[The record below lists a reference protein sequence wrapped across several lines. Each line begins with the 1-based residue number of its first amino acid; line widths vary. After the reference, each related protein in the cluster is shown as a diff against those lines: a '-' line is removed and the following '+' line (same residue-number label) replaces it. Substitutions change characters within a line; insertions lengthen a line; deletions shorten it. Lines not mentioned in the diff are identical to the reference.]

1 MLLERVEIVGF
12 RGINRLSLMLEQNNV
27 LIGENAWGKSSLLDA
42 LTLLLSPEF
51 DLYHFVRDDFWF
63 PPGDIQ
69 GREHHLHI
77 ILTFRETEPGRH
89 RVRRFRPLQRCWVP
103 CDDGYHRV
111 FYRLEGEL
119 AEDDSVMTL
128 RSFIDGEGEALVLE
142 EIDEL
147 ARHLVRLMPV
157 LRLRDARFMR
167 RIHNGTVPHSPQIE
181 ITARQ
186 LDFLSRELVSH
197 PQNLSDGQIRQGL
210 SAMVQLLEHYFA
222 EQSSA
227 QTRHRLMR
235 RRSHDEQRSWRYLDI
250 INRMIDKPG
259 GRSHRVILLGLF
271 ATLLQAKG
279 TVRLDRDARPLL
291 LIEDPETRLHPI
303 MLSVAWHLL
312 NLLPLQRVTTT
323 NSGELLSLT
332 PVEQVCRLVRE
343 STRVSA
349 WRLGPGGMNAE
360 ESRRIAFHIRFN
372 RASSLFARCWLLVEG
387 ETETWVINELARQCG
402 HHFDAEGVKVIEFA
416 QSGLKP
422 LIKFARRMGIQWH
435 VLVDGDGE
443 DSALL
448 KRALA
453 GMIDLMPA
461 SMALLAPNVNSY
473 RRFQPGMYV
482 PTQASWGH
490 NNRTVALRI
499 PCGERQNHRV
509 EYRVAG
515 ADANPYLVMAAIFA
529 GILHGLD
536 NPQLPLQ
543 EEVEGNGLEQEG
555 LPFPI
560 RQSDALWEFM
570 QNDHLRERLGER
582 FCHVFHACKHDELL
596 QFERLITETEIE
608 WMLKNA

>member
-435 VLVDGDGE
+435 VLVDGDEAGKKYAATVRGLLNNDRE
-443 DSALL
+443 LERDHLTSLPALDMEHFMYRQVFDDVYHRVAQIPDNVPMNMRRVITKAIHRSSKPDLAIEVAMEAGRRGVDAVPTLL
-448 KRALA
+448 KKMFSRVLWLARGRA
-453 GMIDLMPA
+453 D
-461 SMALLAPNVNSY
+461 
-473 RRFQPGMYV
+473 
-482 PTQASWGH
+482 
-490 NNRTVALRI
+490 
-499 PCGERQNHRV
+499 
-509 EYRVAG
+509 
-515 ADANPYLVMAAIFA
+515 
-529 GILHGLD
+529 
-536 NPQLPLQ
+536 
-543 EEVEGNGLEQEG
+543 
-555 LPFPI
+555 
-560 RQSDALWEFM
+560 
-570 QNDHLRERLGER
+570 
-582 FCHVFHACKHDELL
+582 
-596 QFERLITETEIE
+596 
-608 WMLKNA
+608 

>member
-1 MLLERVEIVGF
+1 MHLERVEIVGF

-51 DLYHFVRDDFWF
+51 DLYHFVREDFWF

-77 ILTFRETEPGRH
+77 ILTFRENEPGRH
-89 RVRRFRPLQRCWVP
+89 RVRRYRPLSSCWVP
-103 CDDGYHRV
+103 CDDGYQRV

-119 AEDDSVMTL
+119 ADDDSVMTL
-128 RSFIDGEGEALVLE
+128 RSFIDGEGKALELDD
-142 EIDEL
+142 IDEL

-186 LDFLSRELVSH
+186 LDFLSRELVHH
-197 PQNLSDGQIRQGL
+197 PQNLTDGQIRQGL

-227 QTRHRLMR
+227 QSRHRLMR
-235 RRSHDEQRSWRYLDI
+235 RHSHDEQRSWRYLDI

-271 ATLLQAKG
+271 STLLQAKG

-332 PVEQVCRLVRE
+332 PVEHVCRLVRE
-343 STRVSA
+343 SSRVSA

-360 ESRRIAFHIRFN
+360 DSRRIAFHIRFN

-422 LIKFARRMGIQWH
+422 LIKFARRMGIEWH
-435 VLVDGDGE
+435 VLGDGDEAGKKYAATVRSLLNDDKMLE
-443 DSALL
+443 RDHLTALPAMDMEHFMYRQGFDDVYHRVAQLPMNIPMNMRRVITKAIHRSSKPDLAIEVAMEAGRRGVDAIPALL
-448 KRALA
+448 KKMFSRVLWLARGRA
-453 GMIDLMPA
+453 D
-461 SMALLAPNVNSY
+461 
-473 RRFQPGMYV
+473 
-482 PTQASWGH
+482 
-490 NNRTVALRI
+490 
-499 PCGERQNHRV
+499 
-509 EYRVAG
+509 
-515 ADANPYLVMAAIFA
+515 
-529 GILHGLD
+529 
-536 NPQLPLQ
+536 
-543 EEVEGNGLEQEG
+543 
-555 LPFPI
+555 
-560 RQSDALWEFM
+560 
-570 QNDHLRERLGER
+570 
-582 FCHVFHACKHDELL
+582 
-596 QFERLITETEIE
+596 
-608 WMLKNA
+608 

>member
-103 CDDGYHRV
+103 CDDGYHQV

-435 VLVDGDGE
+435 VLVDGDEAGKKYAATVRGLLNNDRE
-443 DSALL
+443 LERDHLTSLPALDMEHFMYRQGFDDVYHRVAQIPDNVPMNMRRVITKAIHRSSKPDLAIEVAMEAGRRGVDAVPTLL
-448 KRALA
+448 KKMFSRVLWLARGRA
-453 GMIDLMPA
+453 D
-461 SMALLAPNVNSY
+461 
-473 RRFQPGMYV
+473 
-482 PTQASWGH
+482 
-490 NNRTVALRI
+490 
-499 PCGERQNHRV
+499 
-509 EYRVAG
+509 
-515 ADANPYLVMAAIFA
+515 
-529 GILHGLD
+529 
-536 NPQLPLQ
+536 
-543 EEVEGNGLEQEG
+543 
-555 LPFPI
+555 
-560 RQSDALWEFM
+560 
-570 QNDHLRERLGER
+570 
-582 FCHVFHACKHDELL
+582 
-596 QFERLITETEIE
+596 
-608 WMLKNA
+608 

>member
-435 VLVDGDGE
+435 VLVDGDEAGKKYAATVRGLLNNDRE
-443 DSALL
+443 LERDHLTSLPALDMEHFMYRQGFDDVYHRVVQNPDNVPMNMRRVITKAIHRSSKPDLAIEVAMEAGRRGVDAVPTLL
-448 KRALA
+448 KKMFSRVLWLARGRA
-453 GMIDLMPA
+453 D
-461 SMALLAPNVNSY
+461 
-473 RRFQPGMYV
+473 
-482 PTQASWGH
+482 
-490 NNRTVALRI
+490 
-499 PCGERQNHRV
+499 
-509 EYRVAG
+509 
-515 ADANPYLVMAAIFA
+515 
-529 GILHGLD
+529 
-536 NPQLPLQ
+536 
-543 EEVEGNGLEQEG
+543 
-555 LPFPI
+555 
-560 RQSDALWEFM
+560 
-570 QNDHLRERLGER
+570 
-582 FCHVFHACKHDELL
+582 
-596 QFERLITETEIE
+596 
-608 WMLKNA
+608 

>member
-69 GREHHLHI
+69 GREYHLHI

-435 VLVDGDGE
+435 VLVDGDEAGKKYAATVRGLLNNDRE
-443 DSALL
+443 LERDHLTSLPALDMEHFMYRQGFDDVYHRVAQIPDNVPMNMRRVITKAIHRSSKPDLAIEVAMEAGRRGVDAVPTLL
-448 KRALA
+448 KKMFSRVLWLARGRA
-453 GMIDLMPA
+453 D
-461 SMALLAPNVNSY
+461 
-473 RRFQPGMYV
+473 
-482 PTQASWGH
+482 
-490 NNRTVALRI
+490 
-499 PCGERQNHRV
+499 
-509 EYRVAG
+509 
-515 ADANPYLVMAAIFA
+515 
-529 GILHGLD
+529 
-536 NPQLPLQ
+536 
-543 EEVEGNGLEQEG
+543 
-555 LPFPI
+555 
-560 RQSDALWEFM
+560 
-570 QNDHLRERLGER
+570 
-582 FCHVFHACKHDELL
+582 
-596 QFERLITETEIE
+596 
-608 WMLKNA
+608 

>member
-51 DLYHFVRDDFWF
+51 DLYHFIRDDFWF

-77 ILTFRETEPGRH
+77 ILTLRETEPGRH

-402 HHFDAEGVKVIEFA
+402 HYFDAEGVKVIEFA

-435 VLVDGDGE
+435 VLVDGDEAGKKYAATVRGLLNNDRE
-443 DSALL
+443 LERDHLTSLPALDMEHFMYRQGFDDVYHRVAQIPDNVPMNMRRVITKAIHRSSKPDLAIEVAMEAGRRGVDAVPTLL
-448 KRALA
+448 KKMFSRVLWLARGRA
-453 GMIDLMPA
+453 D
-461 SMALLAPNVNSY
+461 
-473 RRFQPGMYV
+473 
-482 PTQASWGH
+482 
-490 NNRTVALRI
+490 
-499 PCGERQNHRV
+499 
-509 EYRVAG
+509 
-515 ADANPYLVMAAIFA
+515 
-529 GILHGLD
+529 
-536 NPQLPLQ
+536 
-543 EEVEGNGLEQEG
+543 
-555 LPFPI
+555 
-560 RQSDALWEFM
+560 
-570 QNDHLRERLGER
+570 
-582 FCHVFHACKHDELL
+582 
-596 QFERLITETEIE
+596 
-608 WMLKNA
+608 

>member
-157 LRLRDARFMR
+157 LRLRDARFMH

-435 VLVDGDGE
+435 VLVDGDEAGKKYAATVRGLLNNDRE
-443 DSALL
+443 LERDHLTSLPALDMEHFMYRQGFDDVYHRVAQIPDNVPMNMRRVITKAIHRSSKPDLAIEVAMEAGRRGVDAVPTLL
-448 KRALA
+448 KKMFSRVLWLARGRA
-453 GMIDLMPA
+453 D
-461 SMALLAPNVNSY
+461 
-473 RRFQPGMYV
+473 
-482 PTQASWGH
+482 
-490 NNRTVALRI
+490 
-499 PCGERQNHRV
+499 
-509 EYRVAG
+509 
-515 ADANPYLVMAAIFA
+515 
-529 GILHGLD
+529 
-536 NPQLPLQ
+536 
-543 EEVEGNGLEQEG
+543 
-555 LPFPI
+555 
-560 RQSDALWEFM
+560 
-570 QNDHLRERLGER
+570 
-582 FCHVFHACKHDELL
+582 
-596 QFERLITETEIE
+596 
-608 WMLKNA
+608 

>member
-422 LIKFARRMGIQWH
+422 LIKFARQMGIQWH
-435 VLVDGDGE
+435 VLVDGDEAGKKYAATVRGLLNNDRE
-443 DSALL
+443 LERDHLTSLPALDMEHFMYRQGFDDVYHRVAQIPDNVPMNMRRVITKAIHRSSKPDLAIEVAMEAGRRGVDAVPTLL
-448 KRALA
+448 KKMFSRVLWLARGRA
-453 GMIDLMPA
+453 D
-461 SMALLAPNVNSY
+461 
-473 RRFQPGMYV
+473 
-482 PTQASWGH
+482 
-490 NNRTVALRI
+490 
-499 PCGERQNHRV
+499 
-509 EYRVAG
+509 
-515 ADANPYLVMAAIFA
+515 
-529 GILHGLD
+529 
-536 NPQLPLQ
+536 
-543 EEVEGNGLEQEG
+543 
-555 LPFPI
+555 
-560 RQSDALWEFM
+560 
-570 QNDHLRERLGER
+570 
-582 FCHVFHACKHDELL
+582 
-596 QFERLITETEIE
+596 
-608 WMLKNA
+608 

>member
-235 RRSHDEQRSWRYLDI
+235 RRSHDEQGSWRYLDI

-435 VLVDGDGE
+435 VLVDGDEAGKKYAATVRGLLNNDRE
-443 DSALL
+443 LERDHLTSLPALDMEHFMYRQGFDDVYHRVAQIPDNVPMNMRRVITKAIHRSSKPDLAIEVAMEAGRRGVDAVPTLL
-448 KRALA
+448 KKMFSRVLWLARGRA
-453 GMIDLMPA
+453 D
-461 SMALLAPNVNSY
+461 
-473 RRFQPGMYV
+473 
-482 PTQASWGH
+482 
-490 NNRTVALRI
+490 
-499 PCGERQNHRV
+499 
-509 EYRVAG
+509 
-515 ADANPYLVMAAIFA
+515 
-529 GILHGLD
+529 
-536 NPQLPLQ
+536 
-543 EEVEGNGLEQEG
+543 
-555 LPFPI
+555 
-560 RQSDALWEFM
+560 
-570 QNDHLRERLGER
+570 
-582 FCHVFHACKHDELL
+582 
-596 QFERLITETEIE
+596 
-608 WMLKNA
+608 

>member
-1 MLLERVEIVGF
+1 MHLERVEIVGF

-27 LIGENAWGKSSLLDA
+27 LIGENSWGKSSLLDA

-51 DLYHFVRDDFWF
+51 DLYHFVREDFWF

-77 ILTFRETEPGRH
+77 ILTFRENEPGRH
-89 RVRRFRPLQRCWVP
+89 RVRRYRPLSSCWVP
-103 CDDGYHRV
+103 CDDGYQRV

-119 AEDDSVMTL
+119 ADDDSVMTL
-128 RSFIDGEGEALVLE
+128 RSFIDGEGKALELDD
-142 EIDEL
+142 IDEL

-186 LDFLSRELVSH
+186 LDFLSRELVHH
-197 PQNLSDGQIRQGL
+197 PQNLTDGQIRQGL

-227 QTRHRLMR
+227 QSRHRLMR
-235 RRSHDEQRSWRYLDI
+235 RHSHDEQRSWRYLDI

-271 ATLLQAKG
+271 STLLQAKG

-332 PVEQVCRLVRE
+332 PVEHVCRLVRE
-343 STRVSA
+343 SSRVSA

-360 ESRRIAFHIRFN
+360 DSRRIAFHIRFN

-422 LIKFARRMGIQWH
+422 LIKFARRMGIEWH
-435 VLVDGDGE
+435 VLVDGDEAGKKYAATVRSLLNDDKMLE
-443 DSALL
+443 RDHLTALPAMDMEHFMYRQGFDDVYHRVAQLPMNIPMNMRRVITKAIHRSSKPDLAIEVAMEAGRRGVDAIPALL
-448 KRALA
+448 KKMFSRVLWLARGRA
-453 GMIDLMPA
+453 D
-461 SMALLAPNVNSY
+461 
-473 RRFQPGMYV
+473 
-482 PTQASWGH
+482 
-490 NNRTVALRI
+490 
-499 PCGERQNHRV
+499 
-509 EYRVAG
+509 
-515 ADANPYLVMAAIFA
+515 
-529 GILHGLD
+529 
-536 NPQLPLQ
+536 
-543 EEVEGNGLEQEG
+543 
-555 LPFPI
+555 
-560 RQSDALWEFM
+560 
-570 QNDHLRERLGER
+570 
-582 FCHVFHACKHDELL
+582 
-596 QFERLITETEIE
+596 
-608 WMLKNA
+608 

>member
-259 GRSHRVILLGLF
+259 GRSHRGILLGLF

-435 VLVDGDGE
+435 VLVDGDEAGE
-443 DSALL
+443 KYAATVRGLLNNDRELERDHLTSLPALDMEHFMYRQGFDDVYHRVAQIPDNVPMNMRRVITKAIHRSSKPDLAIEVAMEAGRRGVDAVPTLL
-448 KRALA
+448 KKMFSRVLWLARGRA
-453 GMIDLMPA
+453 D
-461 SMALLAPNVNSY
+461 
-473 RRFQPGMYV
+473 
-482 PTQASWGH
+482 
-490 NNRTVALRI
+490 
-499 PCGERQNHRV
+499 
-509 EYRVAG
+509 
-515 ADANPYLVMAAIFA
+515 
-529 GILHGLD
+529 
-536 NPQLPLQ
+536 
-543 EEVEGNGLEQEG
+543 
-555 LPFPI
+555 
-560 RQSDALWEFM
+560 
-570 QNDHLRERLGER
+570 
-582 FCHVFHACKHDELL
+582 
-596 QFERLITETEIE
+596 
-608 WMLKNA
+608 

>member
-422 LIKFARRMGIQWH
+422 LIKFARRMGSQWH
-435 VLVDGDGE
+435 VLVDGDEAGKKYAATVRGLLNNDRE
-443 DSALL
+443 LERDHLTSLPALDMEHFMYRQGFDDVYHRVAQIPDNVPMNMRRVITKAIHRSSKPDLAIEVAMEAGRRGVDAVPTLL
-448 KRALA
+448 KKMFSRVLWLARGRA
-453 GMIDLMPA
+453 D
-461 SMALLAPNVNSY
+461 
-473 RRFQPGMYV
+473 
-482 PTQASWGH
+482 
-490 NNRTVALRI
+490 
-499 PCGERQNHRV
+499 
-509 EYRVAG
+509 
-515 ADANPYLVMAAIFA
+515 
-529 GILHGLD
+529 
-536 NPQLPLQ
+536 
-543 EEVEGNGLEQEG
+543 
-555 LPFPI
+555 
-560 RQSDALWEFM
+560 
-570 QNDHLRERLGER
+570 
-582 FCHVFHACKHDELL
+582 
-596 QFERLITETEIE
+596 
-608 WMLKNA
+608 

>member
-197 PQNLSDGQIRQGL
+197 PHNLSDGQIRQGL

-435 VLVDGDGE
+435 VLVDGDEAGKKYAATVRGLLNNDRE
-443 DSALL
+443 LERDHLTSLPALDMEHFMYRQGFDDVYHRVAQIPDNVPMNMRRVITKAIHRSSKPDLAIEVAMEAGRRGVDAVPTLL
-448 KRALA
+448 KKMFSRVLWLARGRA
-453 GMIDLMPA
+453 D
-461 SMALLAPNVNSY
+461 
-473 RRFQPGMYV
+473 
-482 PTQASWGH
+482 
-490 NNRTVALRI
+490 
-499 PCGERQNHRV
+499 
-509 EYRVAG
+509 
-515 ADANPYLVMAAIFA
+515 
-529 GILHGLD
+529 
-536 NPQLPLQ
+536 
-543 EEVEGNGLEQEG
+543 
-555 LPFPI
+555 
-560 RQSDALWEFM
+560 
-570 QNDHLRERLGER
+570 
-582 FCHVFHACKHDELL
+582 
-596 QFERLITETEIE
+596 
-608 WMLKNA
+608 

>member
-343 STRVSA
+343 STRVSV

-435 VLVDGDGE
+435 VLVDGDEAGKKYAATVRGLLNNDRE
-443 DSALL
+443 LERDHLTSLPALDMEHFMYRQGFDDVYHRVAQIPDNVPMNMRRVITKAIHRSSKPDLAIEVAMEAGRRGVDAVPTLL
-448 KRALA
+448 KKMFSRVLWLARGRA
-453 GMIDLMPA
+453 D
-461 SMALLAPNVNSY
+461 
-473 RRFQPGMYV
+473 
-482 PTQASWGH
+482 
-490 NNRTVALRI
+490 
-499 PCGERQNHRV
+499 
-509 EYRVAG
+509 
-515 ADANPYLVMAAIFA
+515 
-529 GILHGLD
+529 
-536 NPQLPLQ
+536 
-543 EEVEGNGLEQEG
+543 
-555 LPFPI
+555 
-560 RQSDALWEFM
+560 
-570 QNDHLRERLGER
+570 
-582 FCHVFHACKHDELL
+582 
-596 QFERLITETEIE
+596 
-608 WMLKNA
+608 

>member
-63 PPGDIQ
+63 PAGDIQ

-119 AEDDSVMTL
+119 ADDDSVMTL

-142 EIDEL
+142 DIDEL

-343 STRVSA
+343 SARVSA

-402 HHFDAEGVKVIEFA
+402 HHFDAEGVRVIEFA

-435 VLVDGDGE
+435 VLVDGDEAGKKYAATVRGLLNNDRE
-443 DSALL
+443 LERDHLTALPALDMEHFMYRQGFDDVYHRVAQIPDNVPMNMRRVITKAIHRSSKPDLAIEVAMEAGRRGVDAVPTLL
-448 KRALA
+448 KKMFSRVLWLARGRA
-453 GMIDLMPA
+453 D
-461 SMALLAPNVNSY
+461 
-473 RRFQPGMYV
+473 
-482 PTQASWGH
+482 
-490 NNRTVALRI
+490 
-499 PCGERQNHRV
+499 
-509 EYRVAG
+509 
-515 ADANPYLVMAAIFA
+515 
-529 GILHGLD
+529 
-536 NPQLPLQ
+536 
-543 EEVEGNGLEQEG
+543 
-555 LPFPI
+555 
-560 RQSDALWEFM
+560 
-570 QNDHLRERLGER
+570 
-582 FCHVFHACKHDELL
+582 
-596 QFERLITETEIE
+596 
-608 WMLKNA
+608 

>member
-89 RVRRFRPLQRCWVP
+89 RFRRFRPLQRCWVP

-119 AEDDSVMTL
+119 ADDDSVMTL
-128 RSFIDGEGEALVLE
+128 RSFIDGEGEALAVE
-142 EIDEL
+142 DIDDL

-197 PQNLSDGQIRQGL
+197 PQNLSDGQIREGL

-271 ATLLQAKG
+271 STLLQAKG

-343 STRVSA
+343 SSRVSA

-360 ESRRIAFHIRFN
+360 DSRRIAFHIRFN

-435 VLVDGDGE
+435 VLVDGDEAGKKYAATVLGLLNNDRE
-443 DSALL
+443 LERDHLTSLPAMDMEHFMYRQGFDDVYHRVAQIPDNVPMNMRRVITKAIHRSSKPDLAIEVAMEAGRRGVDAVPTLL
-448 KRALA
+448 KKMFSRVLWLARGRA
-453 GMIDLMPA
+453 D
-461 SMALLAPNVNSY
+461 
-473 RRFQPGMYV
+473 
-482 PTQASWGH
+482 
-490 NNRTVALRI
+490 
-499 PCGERQNHRV
+499 
-509 EYRVAG
+509 
-515 ADANPYLVMAAIFA
+515 
-529 GILHGLD
+529 
-536 NPQLPLQ
+536 
-543 EEVEGNGLEQEG
+543 
-555 LPFPI
+555 
-560 RQSDALWEFM
+560 
-570 QNDHLRERLGER
+570 
-582 FCHVFHACKHDELL
+582 
-596 QFERLITETEIE
+596 
-608 WMLKNA
+608 

>member
-372 RASSLFARCWLLVEG
+372 RASSVFARCWLLVEG

-435 VLVDGDGE
+435 VLVDGDEAGKKYAATVRGLLNNDRE
-443 DSALL
+443 LERDHLTSLPALDMEHFMYRQGFDDVYHRVAQIPDNVPMNMRRVITKAIHRSSKPDLAIEVAMEAGRRGVDAVPTLL
-448 KRALA
+448 KKMFSRVLWLARGRA
-453 GMIDLMPA
+453 D
-461 SMALLAPNVNSY
+461 
-473 RRFQPGMYV
+473 
-482 PTQASWGH
+482 
-490 NNRTVALRI
+490 
-499 PCGERQNHRV
+499 
-509 EYRVAG
+509 
-515 ADANPYLVMAAIFA
+515 
-529 GILHGLD
+529 
-536 NPQLPLQ
+536 
-543 EEVEGNGLEQEG
+543 
-555 LPFPI
+555 
-560 RQSDALWEFM
+560 
-570 QNDHLRERLGER
+570 
-582 FCHVFHACKHDELL
+582 
-596 QFERLITETEIE
+596 
-608 WMLKNA
+608 

>member
-435 VLVDGDGE
+435 VLVDGDEAGKKYAATVRGLLNNDRE
-443 DSALL
+443 LERDHLTSLPALDMEHFMYRQGFDDVYHRVAQIPDNVPMNMRRVITKAIHRSSKPDLAIEVAMEAGRRGVDAVPTLL
-448 KRALA
+448 KKMISRVLWLARGRA
-453 GMIDLMPA
+453 D
-461 SMALLAPNVNSY
+461 
-473 RRFQPGMYV
+473 
-482 PTQASWGH
+482 
-490 NNRTVALRI
+490 
-499 PCGERQNHRV
+499 
-509 EYRVAG
+509 
-515 ADANPYLVMAAIFA
+515 
-529 GILHGLD
+529 
-536 NPQLPLQ
+536 
-543 EEVEGNGLEQEG
+543 
-555 LPFPI
+555 
-560 RQSDALWEFM
+560 
-570 QNDHLRERLGER
+570 
-582 FCHVFHACKHDELL
+582 
-596 QFERLITETEIE
+596 
-608 WMLKNA
+608 

>member
-111 FYRLEGEL
+111 FYRLEGGL

-435 VLVDGDGE
+435 VLVDGDEAGKKYAATVRGLLNNDRE
-443 DSALL
+443 LERDHLTSLPALDMEHFMYRQGFDDVYHRVAQIPDNVPMNMRRVITKAIHRSSKPDLAIEVAMEAGRRGVDAVPTLL
-448 KRALA
+448 KKMFSRVLWLARGRA
-453 GMIDLMPA
+453 D
-461 SMALLAPNVNSY
+461 
-473 RRFQPGMYV
+473 
-482 PTQASWGH
+482 
-490 NNRTVALRI
+490 
-499 PCGERQNHRV
+499 
-509 EYRVAG
+509 
-515 ADANPYLVMAAIFA
+515 
-529 GILHGLD
+529 
-536 NPQLPLQ
+536 
-543 EEVEGNGLEQEG
+543 
-555 LPFPI
+555 
-560 RQSDALWEFM
+560 
-570 QNDHLRERLGER
+570 
-582 FCHVFHACKHDELL
+582 
-596 QFERLITETEIE
+596 
-608 WMLKNA
+608 

>member
-1 MLLERVEIVGF
+1 MHLERVEIVGF

-51 DLYHFVRDDFWF
+51 DLYHFVREDFWF

-77 ILTFRETEPGRH
+77 ILTFRENEPGRH
-89 RVRRFRPLQRCWVP
+89 RVRRYRPLSSCGVP
-103 CDDGYHRV
+103 CDDGYQRV

-119 AEDDSVMTL
+119 ADDDSVMTL
-128 RSFIDGEGEALVLE
+128 RSFIDGEGKALELDD
-142 EIDEL
+142 IDEL

-186 LDFLSRELVSH
+186 LDFLSRELVHH
-197 PQNLSDGQIRQGL
+197 PQNLTDGQIRQGL

-227 QTRHRLMR
+227 QSRHRLMR
-235 RRSHDEQRSWRYLDI
+235 RHSHDEQRSWRYLDI

-271 ATLLQAKG
+271 STLLQAKG

-332 PVEQVCRLVRE
+332 PVEHVCRLVRE
-343 STRVSA
+343 SSRVSA

-360 ESRRIAFHIRFN
+360 DSRRIAFHIRFN

-422 LIKFARRMGIQWH
+422 LIKFARRMGIEWH
-435 VLVDGDGE
+435 VLVDGDEAGKKYAATVRSLLNDDKMLE
-443 DSALL
+443 RDHLTALPAMDMEHFMYRQGFDDVYHRVAQLPMNIPMNMRRVITKAIHRSSKPDLAIEVAMEAGRRGVDAIPTLL
-448 KRALA
+448 KKMFSRVLWLARGRA
-453 GMIDLMPA
+453 D
-461 SMALLAPNVNSY
+461 
-473 RRFQPGMYV
+473 
-482 PTQASWGH
+482 
-490 NNRTVALRI
+490 
-499 PCGERQNHRV
+499 
-509 EYRVAG
+509 
-515 ADANPYLVMAAIFA
+515 
-529 GILHGLD
+529 
-536 NPQLPLQ
+536 
-543 EEVEGNGLEQEG
+543 
-555 LPFPI
+555 
-560 RQSDALWEFM
+560 
-570 QNDHLRERLGER
+570 
-582 FCHVFHACKHDELL
+582 
-596 QFERLITETEIE
+596 
-608 WMLKNA
+608 

>member
-435 VLVDGDGE
+435 VLVDGDEAGKKYAATVRGLLNNDRE
-443 DSALL
+443 LERDHLTSLPALDMEHFMYRQGFDDVYHRVAQIPNNVPMNMRRVITKAIHRSSKPDLAIEVAMEAGRRGVDAVPTLL
-448 KRALA
+448 KKMFSRVLWLARGRA
-453 GMIDLMPA
+453 D
-461 SMALLAPNVNSY
+461 
-473 RRFQPGMYV
+473 
-482 PTQASWGH
+482 
-490 NNRTVALRI
+490 
-499 PCGERQNHRV
+499 
-509 EYRVAG
+509 
-515 ADANPYLVMAAIFA
+515 
-529 GILHGLD
+529 
-536 NPQLPLQ
+536 
-543 EEVEGNGLEQEG
+543 
-555 LPFPI
+555 
-560 RQSDALWEFM
+560 
-570 QNDHLRERLGER
+570 
-582 FCHVFHACKHDELL
+582 
-596 QFERLITETEIE
+596 
-608 WMLKNA
+608 

>member
-51 DLYHFVRDDFWF
+51 DLYHFIRDDFWF

-77 ILTFRETEPGRH
+77 ILTLRETEPGRH

-435 VLVDGDGE
+435 VLVDGDEAGKKYAATVRGLLNNDRE
-443 DSALL
+443 LERDHLTSLPALDMEHFMYRQGFDDVYHRVAQIPGNVPMNMRRVITKAIHRSSKPDLAIEVAMEAGRRGVDAVPTLL
-448 KRALA
+448 KKMFSRVLWLARGRA
-453 GMIDLMPA
+453 D
-461 SMALLAPNVNSY
+461 
-473 RRFQPGMYV
+473 
-482 PTQASWGH
+482 
-490 NNRTVALRI
+490 
-499 PCGERQNHRV
+499 
-509 EYRVAG
+509 
-515 ADANPYLVMAAIFA
+515 
-529 GILHGLD
+529 
-536 NPQLPLQ
+536 
-543 EEVEGNGLEQEG
+543 
-555 LPFPI
+555 
-560 RQSDALWEFM
+560 
-570 QNDHLRERLGER
+570 
-582 FCHVFHACKHDELL
+582 
-596 QFERLITETEIE
+596 
-608 WMLKNA
+608 

>member
-51 DLYHFVRDDFWF
+51 ELYHFVRDDFWF
-63 PPGDIQ
+63 PAGDIQ

-119 AEDDSVMTL
+119 ADDDSVMTL

-142 EIDEL
+142 DIDEL

-343 STRVSA
+343 SARVSA

-435 VLVDGDGE
+435 VLVDGDEAGKKYAATVRGLLNNDRE
-443 DSALL
+443 LERDHLTALPALDMEHFMYRQGFDDVYHRVAQIPDNVPMNMRRVITKAIHRSSKPDLAIEVAMEAGRRGVDAVPTLL
-448 KRALA
+448 KKMFSRVLWLARGRA
-453 GMIDLMPA
+453 D
-461 SMALLAPNVNSY
+461 
-473 RRFQPGMYV
+473 
-482 PTQASWGH
+482 
-490 NNRTVALRI
+490 
-499 PCGERQNHRV
+499 
-509 EYRVAG
+509 
-515 ADANPYLVMAAIFA
+515 
-529 GILHGLD
+529 
-536 NPQLPLQ
+536 
-543 EEVEGNGLEQEG
+543 
-555 LPFPI
+555 
-560 RQSDALWEFM
+560 
-570 QNDHLRERLGER
+570 
-582 FCHVFHACKHDELL
+582 
-596 QFERLITETEIE
+596 
-608 WMLKNA
+608 

>member
-119 AEDDSVMTL
+119 ADDDSVMTL
-128 RSFIDGEGEALVLE
+128 RSFIDGEGEALAVE
-142 EIDEL
+142 DIDGL

-197 PQNLSDGQIRQGL
+197 PQNLSDGQIREGL

-271 ATLLQAKG
+271 STLLQAKG

-343 STRVSA
+343 SSRVSA

-360 ESRRIAFHIRFN
+360 DSRRIAFHIRFN

-435 VLVDGDGE
+435 VLVDGDEAGKKYAATVLGLLNNDRE
-443 DSALL
+443 LERDHLTSLPAMDMEHFMYRQGFDDVYHRVAQIPDNVPMNMRRVITKAIHRSSKPDLAIEVAMEAGRRGVDAVPTLL
-448 KRALA
+448 KKMFSRVLWLARGRA
-453 GMIDLMPA
+453 D
-461 SMALLAPNVNSY
+461 
-473 RRFQPGMYV
+473 
-482 PTQASWGH
+482 
-490 NNRTVALRI
+490 
-499 PCGERQNHRV
+499 
-509 EYRVAG
+509 
-515 ADANPYLVMAAIFA
+515 
-529 GILHGLD
+529 
-536 NPQLPLQ
+536 
-543 EEVEGNGLEQEG
+543 
-555 LPFPI
+555 
-560 RQSDALWEFM
+560 
-570 QNDHLRERLGER
+570 
-582 FCHVFHACKHDELL
+582 
-596 QFERLITETEIE
+596 
-608 WMLKNA
+608 

>member
-111 FYRLEGEL
+111 FYRLDGEL

-435 VLVDGDGE
+435 VLVDGDEAGKKYAATVRGLLNNDRE
-443 DSALL
+443 LERDHLTSLPALDMEHFMYRQGFDDVYHRVAQIPDNVPMNMRRVITKAIHRSSKPDLAIEVAMEAGRRGVDAVPTLL
-448 KRALA
+448 KKMFSRVLWLARGRA
-453 GMIDLMPA
+453 D
-461 SMALLAPNVNSY
+461 
-473 RRFQPGMYV
+473 
-482 PTQASWGH
+482 
-490 NNRTVALRI
+490 
-499 PCGERQNHRV
+499 
-509 EYRVAG
+509 
-515 ADANPYLVMAAIFA
+515 
-529 GILHGLD
+529 
-536 NPQLPLQ
+536 
-543 EEVEGNGLEQEG
+543 
-555 LPFPI
+555 
-560 RQSDALWEFM
+560 
-570 QNDHLRERLGER
+570 
-582 FCHVFHACKHDELL
+582 
-596 QFERLITETEIE
+596 
-608 WMLKNA
+608 

>member
-271 ATLLQAKG
+271 ASLLQAKG

-435 VLVDGDGE
+435 VLVDGDEAGKKYAATVRGLLNNDRE
-443 DSALL
+443 LERDHLTSLPALDMEHFMYRQGFDDVYHRVAQIPDNVPMNMRRVITKAIHRSSKPDLAIEVAMEAGRRGVDAVPTLL
-448 KRALA
+448 KKMFSRVLWLARGRA
-453 GMIDLMPA
+453 D
-461 SMALLAPNVNSY
+461 
-473 RRFQPGMYV
+473 
-482 PTQASWGH
+482 
-490 NNRTVALRI
+490 
-499 PCGERQNHRV
+499 
-509 EYRVAG
+509 
-515 ADANPYLVMAAIFA
+515 
-529 GILHGLD
+529 
-536 NPQLPLQ
+536 
-543 EEVEGNGLEQEG
+543 
-555 LPFPI
+555 
-560 RQSDALWEFM
+560 
-570 QNDHLRERLGER
+570 
-582 FCHVFHACKHDELL
+582 
-596 QFERLITETEIE
+596 
-608 WMLKNA
+608 

>member
-1 MLLERVEIVGF
+1 MHLERVEIVGF
-12 RGINRLSLMLEQNNV
+12 RGINRLSLLLEQNNV

-51 DLYHFVRDDFWF
+51 DLYHFVREDFWF

-77 ILTFRETEPGRH
+77 ILTFRENEPGRH
-89 RVRRFRPLQRCWVP
+89 RVRRYRPLSSCWVP
-103 CDDGYHRV
+103 CDDGYQRV

-119 AEDDSVMTL
+119 ADDDSVMTL
-128 RSFIDGEGEALVLE
+128 RSFIDGEGKALELDD
-142 EIDEL
+142 IDEL

-186 LDFLSRELVSH
+186 LDFLSRELVHH
-197 PQNLSDGQIRQGL
+197 PQNLTDGQIRQGL

-227 QTRHRLMR
+227 QSRHRLMR
-235 RRSHDEQRSWRYLDI
+235 RHSHDEQRSWRYLDI

-259 GRSHRVILLGLF
+259 GRSHRLILLGLF
-271 ATLLQAKG
+271 STLLQAKG

-332 PVEQVCRLVRE
+332 PVEHVCRLVRE
-343 STRVSA
+343 SSRVSA

-360 ESRRIAFHIRFN
+360 DSRRIAFHIRFN

-422 LIKFARRMGIQWH
+422 LIKFARRMGIEWH
-435 VLVDGDGE
+435 VLVDGDEAGKKYAATVRSLLNDDKMLE
-443 DSALL
+443 RDHLTALPAMDMEHFMYRQGFDDVYHRVAQLPMNIPMNMRRVITKAIHRSSKPDLAIEVAMEAGRRGVDAIPTLL
-448 KRALA
+448 KKMFSRVLWLARGRA
-453 GMIDLMPA
+453 D
-461 SMALLAPNVNSY
+461 
-473 RRFQPGMYV
+473 
-482 PTQASWGH
+482 
-490 NNRTVALRI
+490 
-499 PCGERQNHRV
+499 
-509 EYRVAG
+509 
-515 ADANPYLVMAAIFA
+515 
-529 GILHGLD
+529 
-536 NPQLPLQ
+536 
-543 EEVEGNGLEQEG
+543 
-555 LPFPI
+555 
-560 RQSDALWEFM
+560 
-570 QNDHLRERLGER
+570 
-582 FCHVFHACKHDELL
+582 
-596 QFERLITETEIE
+596 
-608 WMLKNA
+608 

>member
-1 MLLERVEIVGF
+1 MHLERVEIVGF
-12 RGINRLSLMLEQNNV
+12 RGINRLSLMLEQNKV

-51 DLYHFVRDDFWF
+51 DLYHFVREDFWF
-63 PPGDIQ
+63 PPGDVQ
-69 GREHHLHI
+69 GRERHLHI
-77 ILTFRETEPGRH
+77 ILTFRENEPGRH
-89 RVRRFRPLQRCWVP
+89 RVRRYRPLSKCWVP
-103 CDDGYHRV
+103 CDDGYQRV

-119 AEDDSVMTL
+119 ADDDSVMTL
-128 RSFIDGEGEALVLE
+128 RSFINGEGEALELE
-142 EIDEL
+142 DIDEL

-186 LDFLSRELVSH
+186 LDFLSRELVHH
-197 PQNLSDGQIRQGL
+197 PQNLTDGQIRQGL

-227 QTRHRLMR
+227 QSRHRLMR
-235 RRSHDEQRSWRYLDI
+235 RHSHDEQRSWRYLDI

-271 ATLLQAKG
+271 STLLQAKG

-332 PVEQVCRLVRE
+332 PVEHVCRLVRE
-343 STRVSA
+343 SSRVSA

-360 ESRRIAFHIRFN
+360 DSRRIAFHIRFN

-422 LIKFARRMGIQWH
+422 LIKFARRMGIEWH
-435 VLVDGDGE
+435 VLVDGDEAGKKYAATVRSLLNDDKMLE
-443 DSALL
+443 RDHLTALPAMDMEHFMYRQGFDDVYHRVAQLPMNIPMNMRRVITKAIHRSSKPDLAIEVAMEAGRRGVDAIPTLL
-448 KRALA
+448 KKMFSRVLWLARGRA
-453 GMIDLMPA
+453 D
-461 SMALLAPNVNSY
+461 
-473 RRFQPGMYV
+473 
-482 PTQASWGH
+482 
-490 NNRTVALRI
+490 
-499 PCGERQNHRV
+499 
-509 EYRVAG
+509 
-515 ADANPYLVMAAIFA
+515 
-529 GILHGLD
+529 
-536 NPQLPLQ
+536 
-543 EEVEGNGLEQEG
+543 
-555 LPFPI
+555 
-560 RQSDALWEFM
+560 
-570 QNDHLRERLGER
+570 
-582 FCHVFHACKHDELL
+582 
-596 QFERLITETEIE
+596 
-608 WMLKNA
+608 

>member
-1 MLLERVEIVGF
+1 MHLERVEIVGF

-51 DLYHFVRDDFWF
+51 DLYHFVREDFWF

-77 ILTFRETEPGRH
+77 ILTFRENEPGRH
-89 RVRRFRPLQRCWVP
+89 RVRRYRPLSSCWVP
-103 CDDGYHRV
+103 CDDGYQRV

-119 AEDDSVMTL
+119 ADDDSVMTL
-128 RSFIDGEGEALVLE
+128 RSFIDGEGKALELDD
-142 EIDEL
+142 IDEL

-186 LDFLSRELVSH
+186 LDFLSRELVHH
-197 PQNLSDGQIRQGL
+197 PQNLTDGQIRQGL

-227 QTRHRLMR
+227 QSRHRLMR
-235 RRSHDEQRSWRYLDI
+235 RHSHDEQRSWRYLDI

-271 ATLLQAKG
+271 STLLQAKG

-332 PVEQVCRLVRE
+332 PVEHVCRLVRE
-343 STRVSA
+343 SSRVSA

-360 ESRRIAFHIRFN
+360 DSRRIAFHIRFN

-422 LIKFARRMGIQWH
+422 LIKFARRMGIEWH
-435 VLVDGDGE
+435 VLVDGDEAGKKYAATVRGLLNDDKMLE
-443 DSALL
+443 RDHLTALPAMDMEHFMYRQGFDDVYHRVAQLPINIPMNMRRVITKAIHRSSKPDLAIEVAMEAGRRGVDAIPALL
-448 KRALA
+448 KKMFSRVLWLARGRA
-453 GMIDLMPA
+453 D
-461 SMALLAPNVNSY
+461 
-473 RRFQPGMYV
+473 
-482 PTQASWGH
+482 
-490 NNRTVALRI
+490 
-499 PCGERQNHRV
+499 
-509 EYRVAG
+509 
-515 ADANPYLVMAAIFA
+515 
-529 GILHGLD
+529 
-536 NPQLPLQ
+536 
-543 EEVEGNGLEQEG
+543 
-555 LPFPI
+555 
-560 RQSDALWEFM
+560 
-570 QNDHLRERLGER
+570 
-582 FCHVFHACKHDELL
+582 
-596 QFERLITETEIE
+596 
-608 WMLKNA
+608 